1 MVRRI
6 LVWFGIALAGAGTL
20 PAAQAQSPNP
30 TPQSASQYRT
40 VLDQYCVTC
49 HNETLRTA
57 GLVLSGRDV
66 GNVTEGAAIWEKVI
80 RKLRTRAMPPAKMPR
95 PDEATYDSFATYLET
110 ALDGAAAANPNPG
123 RPVVHRLN
131 RAEYTNAIRDLLAV
145 DIDGGT
151 LLPPDDSGYGFD
163 NIGDVLTV
171 SPLLLERYL
180 SAAEKIARLGVGDLT
195 VEPDFTTHELPKLLV
210 QDSRMSEALPLGS
223 RGGIAIP
230 HFFPVDGEY
239 AIQVRLQRNVRDA
252 IIGMAEPHDLDVRLD
267 GERIKLF
274 RVGGEQDGEPEKKN
288 TEQDRYAAAP
298 ERAADEGLE
307 VRFSAKA
314 GKRMLGVAFIEEQ
327 TLTEGVFRPSL
338 AGFNFI
344 NNDELTGFDEPGVG
358 SVTISGPYEANGLG
372 ETASR
377 GRIFACR
384 PEGGSDEEPCARRI
398 LAALARRAYRQPV
411 AEEDVQI
418 LLDFFKTGR
427 SQSGPGGFERGIEMA
442 LRRMLVD
449 PQFLFRIERTPSD
462 VAPNTANPISNLE
475 LASRLS
481 FFLWSSIPDDE
492 LLDAAERG
500 QLRDP
505 AVLERQVRRML
516 ADPRSRALVNN
527 FAGQWLYLRNMQ
539 LVSPDPDRFPDFDE
553 NLRKA
558 FQQET
563 QLLFESMLRED
574 RSVVELLNADY
585 TFLNERLARHYG
597 IPNIYGSRFRR
608 VNLANEERR
617 GLMGHGGVLTVT
629 SYATRTSPVL
639 RGKWLLE
646 NILGTPPPPPPPNVP
661 SLQDKG
667 KDGKPASVRER
678 LAQHR
683 ANPVCA
689 SCHSRIDPLGFAL
702 ENFDGIG
709 KWRTTDAGTPVDAS
723 GRLPDGSEFE
733 GPAGLRNVLLSKRGE
748 YVISV
753 TQKLLTYALGRGL
766 EYYDA
771 PAVRKITR
779 EAASND
785 YRWSSLVLGI
795 VESVPF
801 QMRRSAGS

>member
-1 MVRRI
+1 MLRRI
-6 LVWFGIALAGAGTL
+6 LVWFGVALAGAGTL
-20 PAAQAQSPNP
+20 PAVQAQSPSP
-30 TPQSASQYRT
+30 TPQPASQYRA
-40 VLDQYCVTC
+40 VLDRYCVTC

-66 GNVTEGAAIWEKVI
+66 GNVTEGADVWEKVI

-95 PDEATYDSFATYLET
+95 PDEATYESFATYLET
-110 ALDGAAAANPNPG
+110 ELDGAATANPNPG

-131 RAEYTNAIRDLLAV
+131 RAEYTNAIRDLFAIDV
-145 DIDGGT
+145 DGGT

-180 SAAEKIARLGVGDLT
+180 SAAEKIARLAVGDLT
-195 VEPDFTTHELPKLLV
+195 IEPDFTTHELPKLLV
-210 QDSRMSEALPLGS
+210 QDSRMSEDLPLGS

-230 HFFPVDGEY
+230 HLFPVDGEY
-239 AIQVRLQRNVRDA
+239 AIQIRLQRNVRDA
-252 IIGMAEPHDLDVRLD
+252 IIGIAEPHDLDVRLD

-274 RVGGEQDGEPEKKN
+274 RVGGEQNGEPEKKS

-314 GKRMLGVAFIEEQ
+314 GRRMVGVAFIEEQ

-344 NNDELTGFDEPGVG
+344 NNDDRTGFDEPGVG
-358 SVTISGPYEANGLG
+358 SVTISGPYEATGLG

-377 GRIFACR
+377 SRIFACR
-384 PEGGSDEEPCARRI
+384 PASGSDEEPCAQRI

-411 AEEDVQI
+411 AEEDVQV
-418 LLDFFKTGR
+418 LLDFYKAGR
-427 SQSGPGGFERGIEMA
+427 SQGGPGGFERGIEMA

-449 PQFLFRIERTPSD
+449 PQFLFRIERPPSG
-462 VAPNTANPISNLE
+462 VAPNTAYPVGNLE

-500 QLRDP
+500 RLRDP
-505 AVLERQVRRML
+505 AVLKQQVKRML
-516 ADPRSRALVNN
+516 ADPRSAALVNN
-527 FAGQWLYLRNMQ
+527 FAGQWLYLRNME

-553 NLRKA
+553 NLRQA
-558 FQQET
+558 FQMET
-563 QLLFESMLRED
+563 QLLFESMLHED
-574 RSVVELLNADY
+574 RSVVDLLNADY

-608 VNLANEERR
+608 VKLTGEERR

-661 SLQDKG
+661 SLKEENAA
-667 KDGKPASVRER
+667 KPTSIRER

-702 ENFDGIG
+702 ENFDAIG
-709 KWRTTDAGTPVDAS
+709 KWRTTDAGTPVDAT
-723 GRLPDGSEFE
+723 GQLPDGSQFE
-733 GPAGLRNVLLSKRGE
+733 GPAGLRNVLLSKREE

-766 EYYDA
+766 DHYDA

-779 EAASND
+779 GAAADDN
-785 YRWSSLVLGI
+785 RWSALVLGI

-801 QMRRSAGS
+801 QMRRSAEP